1 MSKIHR
7 IGLAPVCLGLL
18 GIAGAAGWAQI
29 KSLTLE
35 EMVASADNAVYGTI
49 VSSHVFRVDHPID
62 GPEMYF
68 TTLRIDGRSLADS
81 TPITVD
87 VTYHGGFINETE
99 GVFNS
104 EAPSADDVKIGN
116 RVLAFYAWK
125 DNMGGGVAANGLVAS
140 HGGLYRTVDGPGGAT
155 VLGRGQG
162 YALNRNVR
170 VGSLEPA
177 LGTLYVGKK
186 K

>member
-7 IGLAPVCLGLL
+7 IGLSAILLGL
-18 GIAGAAGWAQI
+18 AGAAGFAQI

-35 EMVASADNAVYGTI
+35 EMVGSADNAVYGTI
-49 VSSHVFRVDHPID
+49 VSSRVFRVDSAID
-62 GPEMYF
+62 GPELYF
-68 TTLRIDGRSLADS
+68 TTLRIDGRTLADS
-81 TPITVD
+81 TPVTVE
-87 VTYHGGFINETE
+87 VTYHGGFLNATE

-116 RVLAFYAWK
+116 RIVAFYAWQ
-125 DNMGGGVAANGLVAS
+125 DNMGGGVAANALVAS
-140 HGGLYRTVDGPGGAT
+140 HGGLYRAVEGPGGAT

-162 YALNRNVR
+162 YAVNHNVR
-170 VGSLEPA
+170 VSSLEPA
-177 LGTLYVGKK
+177 LGTLYLAKK